1 MLFDRNKERGTMKS
15 AFRPDRTLWLP
26 LGVVLLLLVFFSFTS
41 GTFAT
46 VRNFTIISAQ
56 ASTLLIVCTGA
67 TFVVLMGSID
77 LSVGAVVLLVGA
89 VCVKVENGTGMG
101 GSIIL
106 VAAILEV
113 YLGSSMELSTRT

>member
-1 MLFDRNKERGTMKS
+1 MAFTGNKQSPPDKPVLRL
-15 AFRPDRTLWLP
+15 DRTLWLP
-26 LGVVLLLLVFFSFTS
+26 LGVVLALVIFFSLTS

-89 VCVKVENGTGMG
+89 VCVKVDNDTGMG
-101 GSIIL
+101 GAIVL
-106 VAAILEV
+106 VGFCWVLS
-113 YLGSSMELSTRT
+113 LG

>member
-1 MLFDRNKERGTMKS
+1 MVFSGDRPSMTLKP
-15 AFRPDRTLWLP
+15 AFRLDRTLWLP
-26 LGVVLLLLVFFSFTS
+26 LAVVAAFVIFFSSTS

-46 VRNFTIISAQ
+46 VRNFTIISAH
-56 ASTLLIVCTGA
+56 ASTLLIVCIGA

-89 VCVKVENGTGMG
+89 VCVKVQNGTGIG

-106 VAAILEV
+106 V
-113 YLGSSMELSTRT
+113 